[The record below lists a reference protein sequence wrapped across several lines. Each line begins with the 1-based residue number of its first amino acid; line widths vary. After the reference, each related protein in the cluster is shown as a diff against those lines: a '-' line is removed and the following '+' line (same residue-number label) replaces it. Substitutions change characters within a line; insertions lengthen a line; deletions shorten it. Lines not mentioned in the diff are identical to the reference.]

1 MPDPTPSFFLALD
14 QGSHASKAFL
24 FDGHGRVLGAGEE
37 PLATRHPHEGWVEH
51 DAEAVLASLR
61 GAIDTALANADLDGA
76 AMPSGTLVAGLAVQR
91 SSVVCWDR
99 DSGRALSPVLS
110 WQDRRHADWLA
121 RQALDPGRVG
131 EITGLVVSPHYGA
144 SKLRW
149 CLDEL
154 PEVGAAARAGRLC
167 MGPLASFLAFRLLDE
182 RPCVA
187 DPANAARTLL
197 YDIDAGDWSDELLEA
212 FAIPRTC
219 LPRCVP
225 SRYRFG
231 TLAVSEAE
239 GEGSGHGDCAAT
251 LRVLTGD
258 QPAALFAWGEPAPEA
273 LFVNIGTGA
282 FVQRVGADTPPQA
295 EGMLRG
301 VVLSDAAR
309 RLYVS
314 EGTVNGAGAALAWL
328 AAARDTNVERLV
340 GAAPRWLEKVPEPPL
355 FINGVGGL
363 GAPFWC
369 PDCPVEFSTD
379 APLAA
384 ETVAVIE
391 SIVFLLQANIE
402 RLNGGTEQGVPA
414 RRIVVTGGL
423 SRLDGLCRRLAS
435 LAGLPVERPGEVEAT
450 ARGLAWLLGARV
462 GQPATPE
469 TFAPQA
475 WPGLRARYER
485 WRHFLDHCT
494 GQVAGPFTG

>member
-1 MPDPTPSFFLALD
+1 MQSMPDPTPSFFLALD

-24 FDGHGRVLGAGEE
+24 FDGDGRVLGAGER

-61 GAIDTALANADLDGA
+61 GAIDEALAAAAVADA
-76 AMPSGTLVAGLAVQR
+76 AMATGTLVAGLAVQR

-110 WQDRRHADWLA
+110 WQDRRHAGWLA
-121 RQALDPGRVG
+121 ALALDSRRVC

-154 PEVGAAARAGRLC
+154 PEVRAAARAGRLC
-167 MGPLASFLAFRLLDE
+167 MGPLASFLTSRLLGE
-182 RPCVA
+182 RPCVV

-197 YDIDAGDWSDELLEA
+197 YDIAAGDWSDELLQA
-212 FAIPRTC
+212 FDIPRAC

-225 SRYRFG
+225 TRGRFG
-231 TLAVSEAE
+231 TLATGA
-239 GEGSGHGDCAAT
+239 GEGGGDGAAT

-258 QPAALFAWGEPAPEA
+258 QPAALFAWGEPAPDN
-273 LFVNIGTGA
+273 LYVNIGTGA
-282 FVQRVGADTPPQA
+282 FVQRISTDAPPQGD
-295 EGMLRG
+295 GMLRG
-301 VVLSDAAR
+301 VVLSDGAR
-309 RLYVS
+309 QLCVS

-328 AAARDTNVERLV
+328 AAARETSVERLV
-340 GAAPRWLEKVPEPPL
+340 EEAPRWLEAVREPPL
-355 FINGVGGL
+355 FMNGVGGL
-363 GAPFWC
+363 GAPFWR
-369 PDCPVEFSTD
+369 PDCPVKFSMD

-402 RLNGGTEQGVPA
+402 RLSGGTEQGAPA
-414 RRIVVTGGL
+414 QRIVVTGGL
-423 SRLDGLCRRLAS
+423 SRLDGLCRRLAA
-435 LAGLPVERPGEVEAT
+435 LAGMPVERPGEVEAT
-450 ARGLAWLLGARV
+450 ARGLAWLLGVRV

-475 WPGLRARYER
+475 WPELRARYER
-485 WRHFLDHCT
+485 WRRFMDDVT
-494 GQVAGPFTG
+494 GHLTGHLTG